1 MTRFRKLLLT
11 ASVVLAL
18 LIPLGTIASADP
30 GGNRPSSGY
39 TTTTASDPSDGG
51 TIGP

>member
-1 MTRFRKLLLT
+1 MKRFRKWLLT

-30 GGNRPSSGY
+30 GTHRTAP
-39 TTTTASDPSDGG
+39 TTQSAADPTDPGCGSCY
-51 TIGP
+51 